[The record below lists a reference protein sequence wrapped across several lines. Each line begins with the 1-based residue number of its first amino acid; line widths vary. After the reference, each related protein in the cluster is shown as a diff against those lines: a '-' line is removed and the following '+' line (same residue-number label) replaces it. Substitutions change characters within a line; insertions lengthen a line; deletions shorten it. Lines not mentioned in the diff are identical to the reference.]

1 MDKKE
6 IIEKLNELFQ
16 DVMDNE
22 DIEITE
28 TTTMEDIDEW
38 DSLSHVQLCIAI
50 KREFGYKASA
60 LEMQQWKDV
69 NAIINTLSNLS

>member
-1 MDKKE
+1 MDKNE
-6 IIEKLNELFQ
+6 ILEKLNEIFQ

-22 DIEITE
+22 DIQVSE
-28 TTTMEDIDEW
+28 TTTMEDVDEW

-60 LEMQQWKDV
+60 LEMQQWKSV
-69 NAIINTLSNLS
+69 GAIISTLSNI

>member
-1 MDKKE
+1 MEKTE

-22 DIEITE
+22 DINITE
-28 TTTMEDIDEW
+28 STTMDDIDEW

-60 LEMQQWKDV
+60 LEMQQWKNV
-69 NAIINTLSNLS
+69 SSIISTLAKA

>member
-1 MDKKE
+1 
-6 IIEKLNELFQ
+6 
-16 DVMDNE
+16 MDNE
-22 DIEITE
+22 DIQVSE

-60 LEMQQWKDV
+60 LEMQQWKTV
-69 NAIINTLSNLS
+69 GAIVNTLSKL

>member
-6 IIEKLNELFQ
+6 IIEKLNEIFQ

-22 DIEITE
+22 DIVVTE
-28 TTTMEDIDEW
+28 STSMEDIDEW

-60 LEMQQWKDV
+60 LEMRQWKNV
-69 NAIINTLSNLS
+69 GAIVNTLSNLS

>member
-1 MDKKE
+1 MNKNE
-6 IIEKLNELFQ
+6 IIEKLNEIFQ

-22 DIEITE
+22 DIQVSE

-60 LEMQQWKDV
+60 LEMQQWKTV
-69 NAIINTLSNLS
+69 GAIVNTLSKL

>member
-1 MDKKE
+1 MDKNE
-6 IIEKLNELFQ
+6 ILEKLNEIFQ

-22 DIEITE
+22 DIHVSE
-28 TTTMEDIDEW
+28 TTTMEDVDEW

-60 LEMQQWKDV
+60 LEMQQWKTV
-69 NAIINTLSNLS
+69 GAIINTLSNL

>member
-1 MDKKE
+1 MDKNE
-6 IIEKLNELFQ
+6 ILEKLNEIFQ

-22 DIEITE
+22 DIQVSEA
-28 TTTMEDIDEW
+28 TTMEDVDEW

-60 LEMQQWKDV
+60 LEMQQWKSV
-69 NAIINTLSNLS
+69 GAIISTLSNI

>member
-1 MDKKE
+1 MNKNE
-6 IIEKLNELFQ
+6 IIEKLNEIFQ

-22 DIEITE
+22 DIQVSE
-28 TTTMEDIDEW
+28 TTTMEDVDEW

-60 LEMQQWKDV
+60 LEMQQWKSV
-69 NAIINTLSNLS
+69 GAIISTLLNV